1 MGTLALG
8 RVLSTRSVRGSN
20 FSEPFCS
27 YKQTASPRLGVGGGC
42 PAAKC
47 SKCNS
52 AVAGQAHP
60 PSAMSDSSFR
70 HPDIRW
76 QSADGVKEEE
86 LRLDLEAEF
95 FFTHLIVVV
104 RSPRPAAMDRG
115 RTWETL
121 RHFARD
127 CLATFGLAEG
137 SACTSKYS
145 GAFPCSRGEV
155 SSAPGCSDGKSFNL
169 LVLPVLL
176 GPAAMRIQTQR
187 GAGGRG
193 PVEGQAQAGKLHFWC
208 KKSH

>member
-1 MGTLALG
+1 MGNLALG
-8 RVLSTRSVRGSN
+8 RVLSTRSVCGSN
-20 FSEPFCS
+20 FSESFCS
-27 YKQTASPRLGVGGGC
+27 YKQTASPRLGGGC

-70 HPDIRW
+70 HPDTWW
-76 QSADGVKEEE
+76 QSAEGVKEEE

-95 FFTHLIVVV
+95 LFTHLIVVF
-104 RSPRPAAMDRG
+104 RSPRPAAMVLERSQDRG

-127 CLATFGLAEG
+127 CPATFGLAEG

-145 GAFPCSRGEV
+145 EAFPCSRGEV
-155 SSAPGCSDGKSFNL
+155 SSAPVCSDGKSLNL

-176 GPAAMRIQTQR
+176 GPAATRR
-187 GAGGRG
+187 GTFR
-193 PVEGQAQAGKLHFWC
+193 F
-208 KKSH
+208 